1 MNEFNMPVRSVADT
15 ALWVAY
21 FRALENE
28 RPDALFR
35 DPFAKQL
42 AGERG
47 FHIANNLRDGNKQEW
62 VWVARTYL
70 CDQFLSREIQD
81 GTDLVLN
88 LAAGLDTR
96 PYRMNVPSSLKW
108 VEVDLPDIIS
118 YKEEILAR
126 EKPKCQL
133 QRIALDLSDREAR
146 RRVFTQL
153 DLQASK
159 VAVLAEGLLI
169 YLTTQQVAE
178 LARDLSKNQHFHS
191 WVIDLASPMQLKFM
205 QWTMG
210 KELSQGGAAFKFGPP
225 EGPEFF
231 RPCGWEVSDVQGL
244 LKTAAQ
250 FKRAPEGVTPSM
262 DEPKGPM
269 GKRQWSGVCLFHKST
284 FQLKNQEIGVQ
295 S

>member
-1 MNEFNMPVRSVADT
+1 MNERNMPVRSVADT

-35 DPFAKQL
+35 DPYAKQL

-47 FHIANNLRDGNKQEW
+47 FHIANTLRDGTAQEW
-62 VWVARTYL
+62 IWVARTYL
-70 CDQFLSREIQD
+70 CDQFLSREIRQ

-96 PYRMNVPSSLKW
+96 PYRMDLPPSLKW

-118 YKEEILAR
+118 YKEEILGH
-126 EKPKCQL
+126 EKPKCRL

-146 RRVFTQL
+146 RRILTQL
-153 DLQASK
+153 DLEGRKIAI
-159 VAVLAEGLLI
+159 LAEGLLI
-169 YLTTQQVAE
+169 YMTTEQVAE
-178 LARDLSKNQHFHS
+178 LAQDLSEKEHFHS
-191 WVIDLASPMQLKFM
+191 WVIDLASPMHLKFM

-210 KELSQGGAAFKFGPP
+210 KQLGEGGAALQFAPP

-231 RPCGWEVSDVQGL
+231 RPYGWETKDVQGL

-250 FKRAPEGVTPSM
+250 FKRAPEGSTPSM
-262 DEPKGPM
+262 EEPKGPM
-269 GKRQWSGVCLFHKST
+269 GRLQWSGVCLFHKSP
-284 FQLKNQEIGVQ
+284 VPAAD
-295 S
+295 

>member
-1 MNEFNMPVRSVADT
+1 MNELNMPVRSVADT

-35 DPFAKQL
+35 DPFAKRL

-47 FHIANNLRDGNKQEW
+47 FHIANTLRDGNKQEW
-62 VWVARTYL
+62 IWVARTYL
-70 CDQFLSREIQD
+70 CDQFLTREIRE

-96 PYRMNVPSSLKW
+96 PYRMDLPPSLKW

-118 YKEEILAR
+118 YKEEILWH

-133 QRIALDLSDREAR
+133 QRIAVDLSDREAR
-146 RRVFTQL
+146 RKVFARV
-153 DLQASK
+153 DPEGSK
-159 VAVLAEGLLI
+159 IAVLAEGLLI
-169 YLTTQQVAE
+169 YLTTEQVAE
-178 LARDLSKNQHFHS
+178 LALDLSEREHFHS
-191 WVIDLASPMQLKFM
+191 WVLDLASPMQLKFM

-210 KELSQGGAAFKFGPP
+210 KELSHGGAPFKFGPP

-231 RPCGWEVSDVQGL
+231 RPYRWEAKDVQGL

-250 FKRAPEGVTPSM
+250 FKRSPEGMTPSI

-269 GKRQWSGVCLFHKST
+269 GKRQWSGVCLFHKSP
-284 FQLKNQEIGVQ
+284 V
-295 S
+295 

>member
-1 MNEFNMPVRSVADT
+1 MNELNMPVRSVADT

-47 FHIANNLRDGNKQEW
+47 FHIANTLRDGNKQEW

-70 CDQFLSREIQD
+70 CDQFLSREIQA

-96 PYRMNVPSSLKW
+96 PYRMDLPSSLKW

-126 EKPKCQL
+126 ERPKCQL

-169 YLTTQQVAE
+169 YLTNEQVAE
-178 LARDLSKNQHFHS
+178 LAQDLANPTHFHS
-191 WVIDLASPMQLKFM
+191 LVIDLASPMQLKFM

-210 KELSQGGAAFKFGPP
+210 KQLSEGNATFKFGPP
-225 EGPEFF
+225 EGPDFF
-231 RPCGWEVSDVQGL
+231 RQYGWEPKDVQGL
-244 LKTAAQ
+244 LKTAAL
-250 FKRAPEGVTPSM
+250 FKRSPEGIAPSM

-269 GKRQWSGVCLFHKST
+269 GKRQWSGVCLFHKNPVPLT
-284 FQLKNQEIGVQ
+284 NQGRKL
-295 S
+295 